1 MTRFRHVAYRIA
13 RWAFFIA
20 SLAYLAVFAQRA
32 MQDTQV
38 SMPDLLRASAGE
50 TAAATLVFALAAVGS
65 VVGWHALLQH
75 LAGVR
80 LSRRGI
86 VQLFCTTQIAK
97 YLPGN
102 VGHHIGRVALART
115 QLGVPA
121 MTTALS
127 LLQEGALVVAAALL
141 VGTACVFAAPLALP
155 LPAGL
160 PAGPLLLGVLV
171 LGFGT
176 LALVR
181 HQGDRVGPD
190 APRWL
195 AWLSRA
201 APGWPALRVALP
213 AYVGIH
219 VANGIAVACIASA
232 TLPINAVDLALLTGA
247 YALAWMVGFLLP
259 GAPGGLGVRESAF
272 LMLIAP
278 AWPADVAFG
287 IAMLARV
294 ANVAADAA
302 IFGAGLVLAGKTG
315 REAAPNDL

>member
-1 MTRFRHVAYRIA
+1 MTRFRQIAYRSA

-20 SLAYLAVFAQRA
+20 SLAYLVVFAQRA
-32 MQDTQV
+32 MLDTRV
-38 SMPDLLRASAGE
+38 SMPDLLRTSAGE
-50 TAAATLVFALAAVGS
+50 TAIAALVFALAAAGS

-75 LAGVR
+75 LAGTR

-86 VQLFCTTQIAK
+86 VQVFCTTQIAK

-121 MTTALS
+121 VTTTLS

-141 VGTACVFAAPLALP
+141 VGTACVFVAPLALP
-155 LPAGL
+155 LFAGRS
-160 PAGPLLLGVLV
+160 AGPLLLGVLAA
-171 LGFGT
+171 GFGT

-181 HQGDRVGPD
+181 WQARRIGE

-195 AWLSRA
+195 AWLARA
-201 APGWPALRVALP
+201 APSWPALRVALP

-219 VANGIAVACIASA
+219 VANGVAVACIASA
-232 TLPINAVDLALLTGA
+232 TLPIGGSELALLTGA

-287 IAMLARV
+287 IAMLARL
-294 ANVAADAA
+294 ANVAADAL
-302 IFGAGLVLAGKTG
+302 IFVAGLVLAGKSGT
-315 REAAPNDL
+315 EAATPNDL